1 MHIGTTLKI
10 QLEGSQS
17 RLKSE
22 LFAIEEGKYLI
33 IKLSPFQ
40 SLENFTKLVYV
51 GTRIIIRYMHKG
63 TVFGFKS
70 RIKHVMIEPAKLIFI
85 EYPEKIETHELRAHK
100 RLDCYLPANVRI
112 EDNTIAGTI
121 TDISK
126 GGCQLTVKTVNI
138 GKSADLLQIDN
149 EIVVSLQ
156 LPGVE
161 EKLTITGKQKNI
173 KEDKVNVNIGV
184 EFNNMNTE
192 VQERLYDFLST
203 AAGV

>member
-1 MHIGTTLKI
+1 MQIGTILEI
-10 QLEGSQS
+10 QIEGIKS

-22 LFAIEEGKYLI
+22 LFAIEEGNYLI

-40 SLENFTKLVYV
+40 SLANFTKLVYV
-51 GTRIIIRYMHKG
+51 GTVIIIRYIHRG
-63 TVFGFKS
+63 TLFGFKS

-85 EYPEKIETHELRAHK
+85 EYPEKIESKDLRTHK

-121 TDISK
+121 TDMSRE
-126 GGCQLTVKTVNI
+126 GCQFTVKTVNI

-173 KEDKVNVNIGV
+173 KKDKDNVNIGV
-184 EFNNMNTE
+184 LFSDTSIE
-192 VQERLYDFLST
+192 VQEKLYDFLLTGS
-203 AAGV
+203 A

>member
-1 MHIGTTLKI
+1 MQIGTILEI
-10 QLEGSQS
+10 QIEGIKS

-22 LFAIEEGKYLI
+22 LFAIEEGNYLI

-40 SLENFTKLVYV
+40 SLANFTKLVYV
-51 GTRIIIRYMHKG
+51 GTVIIIRYIHRG
-63 TVFGFKS
+63 TLFGFKS

-85 EYPEKIETHELRAHK
+85 EYPEKIESKELRVHK

-121 TDISK
+121 TDMSRE
-126 GGCQLTVKTVNI
+126 GCQFTVKTVNI

-173 KEDKVNVNIGV
+173 KKDKDNVNIGV
-184 EFNNMNTE
+184 LFSDMSIE
-192 VQERLYDFLST
+192 VQEKLYDFLLTGS
-203 AAGV
+203 A